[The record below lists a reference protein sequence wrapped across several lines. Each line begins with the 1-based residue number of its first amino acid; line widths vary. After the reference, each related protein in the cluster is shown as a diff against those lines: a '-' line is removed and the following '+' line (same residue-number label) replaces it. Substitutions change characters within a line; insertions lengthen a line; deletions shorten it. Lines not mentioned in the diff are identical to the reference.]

1 MVSYSTLYKE
11 VFVVNS
17 AIISLQVLKIKS
29 TLKLIVK
36 NKKTSYFSARRFY
49 VLITNLFLIQEIVY

>member
-17 AIISLQVLKIKS
+17 AIISPQVLKIKS